1 MTQKEMYDRILKAS
15 EQIAKMERNKAN
27 YIIVSPKIAEALE
40 NLDIRKHRRKKLEAI
55 FKSQENDKTS

>member
-1 MTQKEMYDRILKAS
+1 MYDRILKVS

>member
-1 MTQKEMYDRILKAS
+1 MYDRILKAS

-40 NLDIRKHRRKKLEAI
+40 NLDIKKHRRKKLEAI

>member
-1 MTQKEMYDRILKAS
+1 MYDRILKAS